1 MLRRHSTLVAAILAT
16 LTTASAL
23 ATSSADVQAVRE
35 TPPSL
40 DYDDG
45 ERLANADDPAIW
57 VHPDE
62 DRQHKSIIVATL
74 KEGGIDVYNLQ
85 GLLLQHIPSL
95 LAADPEQP
103 RQRFNNVDIV
113 YGFRLGS
120 QTVDLAVAS
129 DRGFDRL
136 AIFRIN
142 KSGSDAVVPLT
153 EVTKP
158 GLPFVFA
165 ANQDEVDDELTVM
178 GIGTAKLD
186 NGQTIAF
193 VTRNDRAEAA
203 KFRLYDAGGGKVG
216 YAPLVRFNLPSQFTL
231 PNGDTWTPCQDEDG
245 PTPMAEGTVI
255 DRDRGYVYIGQE
267 AVGLWRTTIN
277 DPGAN
282 LTLIEKTSTY
292 GTPYTRIFDE
302 EEEEYVCEY
311 LTEEDP
317 GFGGRLERDVEGVT
331 LYEADDEEGY
341 VIVSSQGSNEYLV
354 FDREDTDYVGKFA
367 IVDGMVDGTQETDGI
382 AVSNAD
388 FGGVFD
394 DGLFIAMDGGN
405 TPDILD
411 PQGETIEN
419 TNFKLVRWEDIA
431 EALDLIVDDE
441 HDIRDLD

>member
-1 MLRRHSTLVAAILAT
+1 MSKKHPFVVLAVLAALAA
-16 LTTASAL
+16 ASAT
-23 ATSSADVQAVRE
+23 AASVQAVRE

-57 VHPDE
+57 VHPDR
-62 DRQHKSIIVATL
+62 RQKSLIIGTL
-74 KEGGIDVYNLQ
+74 KEGGVDVYNLQ
-85 GLLLQHIPSL
+85 GELLQHIPSL
-95 LAADPEQP
+95 LAANPEHP
-103 RQRFNNVDIV
+103 RQRFNNVDLV
-113 YGFRLGS
+113 YGFKLGG

-136 AIFRIN
+136 AIYRIN
-142 KSGSDAVVPLT
+142 KSGSDAAIPLT
-153 EVTKP
+153 EVTKT

-165 ANQDEVDDELTVM
+165 ANQDEVNDELTVM
-178 GIGTAKLD
+178 GIGTARLA

-193 VTRNDRAEAA
+193 VTRNDRAEVA

-231 PNGDTWTPCQDEDG
+231 PNGQVWKPCLDEDG
-245 PTPMAEGTVI
+245 LTPMAEGTVI
-255 DRDRGYVYIGQE
+255 DRDEGFVYIGQE
-267 AVGLWRTTIN
+267 AVGLWRTRIDN
-277 DPGAN
+277 PAAH
-282 LTLIEKTSTY
+282 LTLIEKVTTF
-292 GTPYTRIFDE
+292 GMPYTRTFDE

-311 LTEEDP
+311 LTAQDP

-331 LYEADDEEGY
+331 LYEADDDEGY

-354 FDREDTDYVGKFA
+354 YEREDGDNDYVGAFT

-382 AVSNAD
+382 GVSNAD
-388 FGGVFD
+388 FGGAFD
-394 DGLFIAMDGGN
+394 DGLFVAMDGGN

-411 PQGETIEN
+411 EEGEAIEN

-431 EALDLIVDDE
+431 GQLDLIVDDE

>member
-1 MLRRHSTLVAAILAT
+1 MLKRHSALLLA
-16 LTTASAL
+16 AL
-23 ATSSADVQAVRE
+23 AALCAATSQAAEVQAVRE

-40 DYDDG
+40 DYDDE

-57 VHPDE
+57 VNPDE
-62 DRQHKSIIVATL
+62 DDQDKSLVVATL

-85 GLLLQHIPSL
+85 GMLLQHIPGL
-95 LAADPEQP
+95 TAANPDHP
-103 RQRFNNVDIV
+103 RQRFNNVDLV

-120 QTVDLAVAS
+120 QTVDLAVAT

-142 KSGSDAVVPLT
+142 KNGSDAAVPLT
-153 EVTKP
+153 EVTQS

-165 ANQDEVDDELTVM
+165 ANQDEVNDELTVM
-178 GIGTAKLD
+178 GIGSARLE

-231 PNGDTWTPCQDEDG
+231 PNGQTWTPCQDEDG
-245 PTPMAEGTVI
+245 LTPMAEGTVI
-255 DRDRGYVYIGQE
+255 DREEGYVYIGQE
-267 AVGLWRTTIN
+267 AVGLWRTTLN
-277 DPGAN
+277 NPGAN
-282 LTLIEKTSTY
+282 LQLIDKVDTF
-292 GTPYTRIFDE
+292 GVPYTRTFDE
-302 EEEEYVCEY
+302 EEEEYVCEF
-311 LTEEDP
+311 LFEQDP
-317 GFGGRLERDVEGVT
+317 GFGGRLTRDVEGVT

-341 VIVSSQGSNEYLV
+341 VIVSSQGANEYLV
-354 FDREDTDYVGKFA
+354 YERDDDNDYIGRFS

-382 AVSNAD
+382 GVSNAD
-388 FGGVFD
+388 FGSPFGK
-394 DGLFIAMDGGN
+394 GLFVAMDGGN

-411 PQGETIEN
+411 EEGEPVEN
-419 TNFKLVRWEDIA
+419 TNFKFVRWRDIA
-431 EALDLIVDDE
+431 DQLDLIIDEE

>member
-1 MLRRHSTLVAAILAT
+1 MMKRHSILA
-16 LTTASAL
+16 LAL
-23 ATSSADVQAVRE
+23 LAALSPAVAHEAQVQASRE

-57 VHPDE
+57 VHPSE

-85 GLLLQHIPSL
+85 GLRLQHIPSR

-113 YGFRLGS
+113 YGFKLGS

-136 AIFRIN
+136 AIYKID
-142 KSGSDAVVPLT
+142 KSGSDAVLPLT
-153 EVTKP
+153 EVTKS

-165 ANQDEVDDELTVM
+165 ANQGEVNDELTVM
-178 GIGTAKLD
+178 GIGTAKLE

-193 VTRNDRAEAA
+193 VTRNDRAQVA

-216 YAPLVRFNLPSQFTL
+216 YAPLTRFALPSSFVL
-231 PNGDTWTPCQDEDG
+231 PNGESWTPCLDEDG
-245 PTPMAEGTVI
+245 LTPMAEGTVI
-255 DRDRGYVYIGQE
+255 DRERGYVYIGQE
-267 AVGLWRTTIN
+267 AVGLWRTTIDN
-277 DPGAN
+277 PAAN
-282 LTLIEKTSTY
+282 LKLIEKVTTF
-292 GTPYTRIFDE
+292 GTPYTRTFDT

-311 LTEEDP
+311 LTDEDP
-317 GFGGRLERDVEGVT
+317 GYGGRLVRDVEGVT

-354 FDREDTDYVGKFA
+354 YDREGNNGYKGKFS

-382 AVSNAD
+382 GVSNAD
-388 FGGVFD
+388 FGGTFD
-394 DGLFIAMDGGN
+394 DGLFVAMDGGN
-405 TPDILD
+405 TPDVLD
-411 PQGETIEN
+411 DDGEVIEN
-419 TNFKLVRWEDIA
+419 TNFKLVRWESIA
-431 EALDLIVDDE
+431 DKLNLIVDDE

>member
-1 MLRRHSTLVAAILAT
+1 MLTRHSILAAAV
-16 LTTASAL
+16 LAAL
-23 ATSSADVQAVRE
+23 AAAAAPPAEAAQVQAVRE

-62 DRQHKSIIVATL
+62 SRRGKSIVVATL

-85 GLLLQHIPSL
+85 GLKLQHIPSQ
-95 LAADPEQP
+95 LASNPEQP
-103 RQRFNNVDIV
+103 RQRFNNVDVV
-113 YGFRLGS
+113 YGFKLGS

-136 AIFRIN
+136 AIYKIN
-142 KSGSDAVVPLT
+142 RSGSDAAAPLT
-153 EVTKP
+153 EVTKT

-165 ANQDEVDDELTVM
+165 ANQGEVNDELTVM
-178 GIGTAKLD
+178 GIGTAKLA

-193 VTRNDRAEAA
+193 VTRNDRSEIA

-216 YAPLVRFNLPSQFTL
+216 YAPLLRFSLPSQFTL
-231 PNGDTWTPCQDEDG
+231 PNGQTWTPCLDEDG
-245 PTPMAEGTVI
+245 LTPMAEGTVI

-267 AVGLWRTTIN
+267 AVGLWRTRIDN
-277 DPGAN
+277 PAAH
-282 LTLIEKTSTY
+282 LKLIEKASTF
-292 GTPYTRIFDE
+292 GTPYTRTFDE
-302 EEEEYVCEY
+302 DEEEYVCEY
-311 LTEEDP
+311 QTDQDP

-354 FDREDTDYVGKFA
+354 FDRDDNDYGGKFQ

-382 AVSNAD
+382 GVSNAD
-388 FGGVFD
+388 FGGTFD
-394 DGLFIAMDGGN
+394 DGLFVAMDGGN
-405 TPDILD
+405 TPDVLD
-411 PQGETIEN
+411 DAGEPIEN
-419 TNFKLVRWEDIA
+419 TNFKFVRWEDIA
-431 EALDLIVDDE
+431 DQLDLIVDDE

>member
-1 MLRRHSTLVAAILAT
+1 MSNQCSII
-16 LTTASAL
+16 AL
-23 ATSSADVQAVRE
+23 AVLAALSAAAAHSDAVQAVRE

-57 VHPDE
+57 VHPRE
-62 DRQHKSIIVATL
+62 SRRHRSLVIGTL

-85 GLLLQHIPSL
+85 GLTLQHIPSL
-95 LAADPEQP
+95 LAADPEHP
-103 RQRFNNVDIV
+103 RQRFNNVDLV

-120 QTVDLAVAS
+120 RTVDLAVAS

-136 AIFRIN
+136 AIFEIDN
-142 KSGSDAVVPLT
+142 SGSDAAVPLT
-153 EVTKP
+153 EVTKS

-165 ANQDEVDDELTVM
+165 ADQEEVNDELTVM
-178 GIGTAKLD
+178 GIGTARLE

-193 VTRNDRAEAA
+193 VTRNDRSEVA

-216 YAPLVRFNLPSQFTL
+216 YAPLVRFSLPSEFTL
-231 PNGDTWTPCQDEDG
+231 PNGQVWTPCQDEDG
-245 PTPMAEGTVI
+245 VTPMAEGTVI
-255 DRDRGYVYIGQE
+255 DRDEGYVYIGQE

-277 DPGAN
+277 NPAAN
-282 LTLIEKTSTY
+282 LTLVDKVTTF
-292 GTPYTRIFDE
+292 GTPYTRTFDT

-311 LTEEDP
+311 LTDQDP
-317 GFGGRLERDVEGVT
+317 GYGGRLERDVEGVA
-331 LYEADDEEGY
+331 LYEADDDEGY

-354 FDREDTDYVGKFA
+354 YEREDGDNDYVGKFS

-382 AVSNAD
+382 GVSNAD
-388 FGGVFD
+388 LGGPFD
-394 DGLFIAMDGGN
+394 DGLFVAMDGGN

-411 PQGETIEN
+411 EEGEAVEN
-419 TNFKLVRWEDIA
+419 TNFKFVPWEDIA
-431 EALDLIVDDE
+431 DQLDLVVDDE